1 MAKDSEK
8 LYAPMYMVSIA
19 VFLVILYAAG
29 IGYFKSIGWW
39 HPVAGNIVAKL
50 AEGNLY
56 GPRFFRIKFWS
67 VLFVVVSTVS
77 QSGGSTQMEWKYI
90 FAILAAGFVFYFWPY
105 NVNHASLAWFMTSS
119 VIGYGLL
126 NVGFALLGRKAKGGR
141 GDLNDI
147 YETFEQCTK
156 KIENKYSVNIPM
168 KFQYKGKVRNGW
180 INVVSPQRAT
190 IIMGTPGA
198 GKSFSV
204 YNPFIKTMIEKN
216 FSCFL
221 YDYKFPD
228 LTEELY
234 NRYLVHYA
242 GAKKKPKFC
251 IVNFDD
257 PRYSMRCNPLDA
269 RYLTDMSDAHE
280 VADLIM
286 KNINPKSVEKED
298 FFSMSA
304 KVYIAALVW
313 FLKKY
318 KNGIYCSFPHLIEL
332 MGKNYKSVFKILQ
345 QDDELRIMIQPFAD
359 ALKGNAQEQLQGQ
372 IASARI
378 PLLKFPSPALYWT
391 LTGDDFS
398 LDINNP
404 DDPKIICMGN
414 NPDRQAI
421 YGTALALY
429 TSRMFKVINHKK
441 NAAGKRNLPCGV
453 LLDELPTIFIKGLD
467 NLIATARSNL
477 VCIVLGAQ
485 DKSQLIRDYTDKEAD
500 VIFNTVGNIFAGQVN
515 GRTAKDLSETF
526 GKEFREQESKTDGK
540 DSHSTS
546 RSFHQEELMP
556 QSRIET
562 LSQGYFFGKVAD
574 DFNYK
579 IDKKLFCGEIQIDL
593 KERERFQSNFQKVP
607 KLGEIHKVGVNSV
620 TGNPIYEGYF
630 DDARVEKSVRKDAEA
645 SIKKQITKEIRNE
658 EFADLKRDPMH
669 HNPLSDEY
677 VAELT
682 DERYQEM
689 DDDTREM
696 VLKKAVK
703 EAQDEAV
710 NEMLIE
716 NYKLIQDNIREIFES
731 YGIDEDEEEGGA
743 GVAAGAPVV
752 SDDGGAGDVDPNG
765 DGSGG
770 EGIDM
775 AALTGR
781 PADGYT
787 VDDE

>member
-1 MAKDSEK
+1 
-8 LYAPMYMVSIA
+8 MYMVSIF

-39 HPVAGNIVAKL
+39 HPIAENLINKL
-50 AEGNLY
+50 GASGMY
-56 GPRFFRIKFWS
+56 GFHFYRIKAIS
-67 VLFVVVSTVS
+67 LLFIIVSTIS
-77 QSGGSTQMEWKYI
+77 QNGGSTQISWGKI
-90 FAILAAGFVFYFWPY
+90 VALIAAGLLCYFFPY
-105 NVNHASLAWFMTSS
+105 VSKTPSLFWFMTTTSL
-119 VIGYGLL
+119 GYVLL
-126 NVGFALLGRKAKGGR
+126 NVGFALLGRKTKSGR
-141 GDLNDI
+141 GELNDI

-156 KIENKYSVNIPM
+156 KIENKYSINIPT

-190 IIMGTPGA
+190 IIIGTPGA

-204 YNPFIKTMIEKN
+204 YNPFIATMIKKD
-216 FSCFL
+216 FTMFL

-234 NRYLVHYA
+234 NRYLEHYN
-242 GAKKKPKFC
+242 GKEKKPKFC

-269 RYLTDMSDAHE
+269 RYLTDISDAHE

-332 MGKNYKSVFKILQ
+332 MGKDYKSVFKILQ
-345 QDDELRIMIQPFAD
+345 QDDELKIMIQPFAD
-359 ALKGNAQEQLQGQ
+359 AWSGNAQEQLQGQ

-593 KERERFQSNFQKVP
+593 KERERFQKDFKKVP
-607 KLGEIHKVGVNSV
+607 KLGEIHKIGTNPI
-620 TGNPIYEGYF
+620 TGNPVYEGYF
-630 DDARVEKSVRKDAEA
+630 DDAKVEKEIRKDAEKN
-645 SIKKQITKEIRNE
+645 IKAQIAKEIRNE
-658 EFADLKRDPMH
+658 DFVELKRDPMH
-669 HNPLSDEY
+669 HNELSDER
-677 VAELT
+677 VNEMT
-682 DERYQEM
+682 EQRYSEM
-689 DDDTREM
+689 DDATKEA

-703 EAQDEAV
+703 EAQDAKV

-716 NYKLIQDNIREIFES
+716 NYKLIQDNIREIFE
-731 YGIDEDEEEGGA
+731 YYHIDEDESEGGA
-743 GVAAGAPVV
+743 SVVNSDAGNAFTGRGEA
-752 SDDGGAGDVDPNG
+752 DNGAEPPLPSQHGSG
-765 DGSGG
+765 DGDNNSGIPADFFG
-770 EGIDM
+770 Q
-775 AALTGR
+775 
-781 PADGYT
+781 PADGY
-787 VDDE
+787 VDDDDE